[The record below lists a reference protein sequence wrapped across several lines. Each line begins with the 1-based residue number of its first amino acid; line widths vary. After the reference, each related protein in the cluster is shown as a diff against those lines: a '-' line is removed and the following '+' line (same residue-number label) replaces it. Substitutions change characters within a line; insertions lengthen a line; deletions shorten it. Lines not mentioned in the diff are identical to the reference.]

1 MYWTSYLSNE
11 WMNEGLKAHQ
21 HIRLFS
27 AINCCFFFVKW
38 LFAIVEEQWQS
49 MWKKKKRKRKSR
61 AFISKDD
68 QGIF

>member
-1 MYWTSYLSNE
+1 
-11 WMNEGLKAHQ
+11 MNEGLKAHQ

-27 AINCCFFFVKW
+27 AIKFFFVKW

-49 MWKKKKRKRKSR
+49 MWKEKKRKKKTR
-61 AFISKDD
+61 AFISKED